1 MKKIFTLFAAMMLS
15 IGAFAQVGYNVTVC
29 VNLTG
34 PAVNTPITAILTY
47 YANGGSNSITQT
59 INAGATPINFCFPAY
74 LHVPDSGNTAFV
86 YGTIQLSNCNPSNTV
101 SYSQMITADATINVN
116 VQNCSALG
124 GCGVSISPVLGST
137 MVQANATGVAPFTYS
152 WDGGITYTS
161 NNTYSPNGANFVC
174 VTVIDFTGCQ
184 ATDCDTLGSLNPTCS
199 VYASAI
205 PDSSNPGYVF
215 FNCFPNGTGPYTYNW
230 LFSDGSASSAQNP
243 YLNLNN
249 NTGVNWGFVTVTDAN
264 GCVSYYSVSVVL
276 PNNNNNCNAYFSM
289 AANYSTGT
297 PGEIFFQDQSFATGG
312 VQSYAWDFGD
322 NSSSTQANPNHTYAA
337 AGYYNVCLTVT
348 GSNGCTATWCTNTYV
363 NPAWWNSSPFQ
374 GSCTAGFL
382 IIPGPANAGMVN
394 IINTSQGNNLDYIWD
409 FGNGTTAT
417 GATPFFSYTNSGT
430 YQICLTII
438 DSSANCLDTFCDT
451 ITIDS
456 LGNVSRSPISG
467 NVGVVVH
474 ATAQPNDL
482 LSVSQINNAT
492 ELMIAPNP
500 SNGLVTL
507 TANWNEAG
515 NVNVEVIDISGK
527 LVYAQ
532 SVKVNKGNSKT
543 TIDLGQLTAGSY
555 LFRTISNDTISTSRL
570 MIQK

>member
-1 MKKIFTLFAAMMLS
+1 M
-15 IGAFAQVGYNVTVC
+15 
-29 VNLTG
+29 
-34 PAVNTPITAILTY
+34 
-47 YANGGSNSITQT
+47 
-59 INAGATPINFCFPAY
+59 
-74 LHVPDSGNTAFV
+74 
-86 YGTIQLSNCNPSNTV
+86 
-101 SYSQMITADATINVN
+101 
-116 VQNCSALG
+116 
-124 GCGVSISPVLGST
+124 
-137 MVQANATGVAPFTYS
+137 
-152 WDGGITYTS
+152 
-161 NNTYSPNGANFVC
+161 
-174 VTVIDFTGCQ
+174 
-184 ATDCDTLGSLNPTCS
+184 
-199 VYASAI
+199 
-205 PDSSNPGYVF
+205 F
-215 FNCFPNGTGPYTYNW
+215 FYKG
-230 LFSDGSASSAQNP
+230 
-243 YLNLNN
+243 
-249 NTGVNWGFVTVTDAN
+249 
-264 GCVSYYSVSVVL
+264 
-276 PNNNNNCNAYFSM
+276 
-289 AANYSTGT
+289 
-297 PGEIFFQDQSFATGG
+297 
-312 VQSYAWDFGD
+312 
-322 NSSSTQANPNHTYAA
+322 
-337 AGYYNVCLTVT
+337 
-348 GSNGCTATWCTNTYV
+348 
-363 NPAWWNSSPFQ
+363 SSPFQ
-374 GSCTAGFL
+374 GNCTAGFL